1 MKENKSTTGGLVLR
15 GITLSYIALLIV
27 LPVIAISCKAF
38 DGGIARLWQEI
49 TLPQALFSL
58 KITLLLALIIAIV
71 NVITGTA
78 TAWVL
83 VRCDFPLKREINAII
98 DLPFAIPT
106 IVTGIML
113 VALYGPRS
121 FIGAFMQNKFNIEIV
136 YNSPGILIA
145 LLFVTF
151 PFVVRCVQPVLQ
163 EMEKEI
169 EEAAMTLG
177 ASPFQIFTKIIM
189 PTLFPSIITGAAL
202 SFSRALGEFGS
213 VVIVAGN
220 IPFKTQVAA
229 VYVYGEIESSNV
241 PGATGVSFILLVCSF
256 AVLLLLNFIQYW
268 NRRHEE
274 R

>member
-1 MKENKSTTGGLVLR
+1 MKENRTTAGELALR
-15 GITLSYIALLIV
+15 GITFSYIGLLIV
-27 LPVIAISCKAF
+27 LPVLAISFKAF

-58 KITLLLALIIAIV
+58 KITLILALIITII

-83 VRCDFPLKREINAII
+83 VRCEFPLKREVNAII

-121 FIGAFMQNKFNIEIV
+121 FIGMFLQNKFNFEIL

-163 EMEKEI
+163 EMEKEV
-169 EEAAMTLG
+169 EEAAQTMG
-177 ASPFQIFTKIIM
+177 ASPLQVFFKVII
-189 PTLFPSIITGAAL
+189 PTLLPSIITGAAL

-220 IPFKTQVAA
+220 IPFKTQMAA
-229 VYVYGEIESSNV
+229 VYVFGEIESYNV
-241 PGATGVSFILLVCSF
+241 AGATGVSFVLLACSF
-256 AVLLLLNFIQYW
+256 AVLVLLNFIQYW
-268 NRRHEE
+268 RRRHEE

>member
-1 MKENKSTTGGLVLR
+1 MTKNKSATGGLILR
-15 GITLSYIALLIV
+15 GITLSYITLLIV

-38 DGGIARLWQEI
+38 DGGMARLWQEI
-49 TLPQALFSL
+49 TLPQALFTL
-58 KITLLLALIIAIV
+58 KLTLVLAAIIV
-71 NVITGTA
+71 VLNVITGTA

-121 FIGAFMQNKFNIEIV
+121 VVGAFLQNRFNFEIV

-145 LLFVTF
+145 LMFVTF

-163 EMEKEI
+163 EMEKEV

-177 ASPFQIFTKIIM
+177 ASPVQVFIKVIL
-189 PTLFPSIITGAAL
+189 PTLLPSIITGAAL

-241 PGATGVSFILLVCSF
+241 PGATGISFVLLLCSF
-256 AVLLLLNFIQYW
+256 AVLVLLNFIQYW
-268 NRRHEE
+268 RRRHEE
-274 R
+274 G

>member
-1 MKENKSTTGGLVLR
+1 MKGHKASAGELVLR
-15 GITLSYIALLIV
+15 GITFSYLGLLIV
-27 LPVIAISCKAF
+27 LPIIAISCRAF

-58 KITLLLALIIAIV
+58 KITLLLAVAIAAI

-83 VRCDFPLKREINAII
+83 VRCSFPLKRELNALI

-106 IVTGIML
+106 VVTGIML

-121 FIGAFMQNKFNIEIV
+121 FIGMLVRRTFDTEII

-163 EMEKEI
+163 ELEKEV
-169 EEAAMTLG
+169 EEAAQTMG
-177 ASPFQIFTKIIM
+177 ASPVQVFFRVIF
-189 PTLFPSIITGAAL
+189 PTLLPSIVTGAAL

-220 IPFKTQVAA
+220 IPLKTEVAA
-229 VYVYGEIESSNV
+229 VYVFGEIEGYNI
-241 PGATGVSFILLVCSF
+241 PGAAGVSFVLLACSF
-256 AVLLLLNFIQYW
+256 AVLVFLNCIQYW
-268 NRRHEE
+268 SRRHES

>member
-1 MKENKSTTGGLVLR
+1 MKENKSTPGELVLR
-15 GITLSYIALLIV
+15 GITFSYVGLLII
-27 LPVIAISCKAF
+27 LPVIAISFKAF
-38 DGGIARLWQEI
+38 DGGIARLWQDI

-58 KITLLLALIIAIV
+58 KITLVLAVTIAII

-83 VRCDFPLKREINAII
+83 VRCDFPFKREINALI

-121 FIGAFMQNKFNIEIV
+121 FIGMFLQNKFNLEVV

-163 EMEKEI
+163 EMEKEV
-169 EEAAMTLG
+169 EEAALTMG
-177 ASPFQIFTKIIM
+177 ASPLQVFFKVIL
-189 PTLFPSIITGAAL
+189 PTLFPSIVTGAAL

-220 IPFKTQVAA
+220 IPFKTQMAA
-229 VYVYGEIESSNV
+229 VYVYGEIESYNTS
-241 PGATGVSFILLVCSF
+241 GATGVSF
-256 AVLLLLNFIQYW
+256 VLLAFSFLVLVFLNFIQFW
-268 NRRHEE
+268 SRRNES

>member
-1 MKENKSTTGGLVLR
+1 
-15 GITLSYIALLIV
+15 
-27 LPVIAISCKAF
+27 
-38 DGGIARLWQEI
+38 
-49 TLPQALFSL
+49 
-58 KITLLLALIIAIV
+58 
-71 NVITGTA
+71 
-78 TAWVL
+78 
-83 VRCDFPLKREINAII
+83 VRCNFPLKREVNAII

-121 FIGAFMQNKFNIEIV
+121 FIGMFLQNTFNIEVV

-163 EMEKEI
+163 ELEKEV
-169 EEAAMTLG
+169 EEAAQTMG
-177 ASPFQIFTKIIM
+177 ASALQTFFKVIM
-189 PTLFPSIITGAAL
+189 PTLLPSIITGAAL

-220 IPFKTQVAA
+220 IPFKTQTAA
-229 VYVYGEIESSNV
+229 VYVYGEIESYNI
-241 PGATGVSFILLVCSF
+241 PGATGVSVVLLAFSF
-256 AVLLLLNFIQYW
+256 ATLVLLNFIQYW
-268 NRRHEE
+268 SRRHES